1 MKNKLL
7 IIFYLKRLKNQE
19 ICLGTIQKG
28 ARTDT
33 QKYNFEIY
41 FHLYLSLSL

>member
-1 MKNKLL
+1 MENKLL
-7 IIFYLKRLKNQE
+7 IIFYLKRLKKNQE

-33 QKYNFEIY
+33 PK
-41 FHLYLSLSL
+41 